1 MNESKEQKSGTNDP
15 KNAPEKIVT
24 PGSGTQSPV
33 KPDSKQD
40 PKTVT
45 PSTPATPPLKA
56 DAGQKTPQK

>member
-1 MNESKEQKSGTNDP
+1 MNESTEQKSG
-15 KNAPEKIVT
+15 KNEPEKVVT
-24 PGSGTQSPV
+24 PGSGGQSPV